1 MPLVG
6 RRLGVLV
13 LVAVASAVAAPAAAS
28 AGDLGPYERF
38 EFSYTSKKPGT
49 RTGFKYRVKLK
60 QQGDEQPPTVR
71 ELKLTFAKGTKIDT
85 GAVPA
90 CAATQDELNQQGNAA
105 CPKDSR
111 VAGGEADVYI
121 GSATPLTLTAA
132 VFNTDEGIVAILTDA
147 NGNVVRTLSGK
158 VTGGRVLVVPIPKV
172 ELSGGKE
179 AALVRFE
186 LDIAKAGTSKRPWAR
201 TPKTCT
207 KKGWPVVYAPL
218 FDPIGRIKLIDVTR
232 CRAR

>member
-1 MPLVG
+1 
-6 RRLGVLV
+6 
-13 LVAVASAVAAPAAAS
+13 VAAPAAGAG
-28 AGDLGPYERF
+28 GDLGPYERF

-60 QQGDEQPPTVR
+60 QQGDQQPPTVR
-71 ELKLTFAKGTKIDT
+71 ELRLTFGKGTKIDT

-90 CAATQDELNQQGNAA
+90 CAATQDELNQQGSAA
-105 CPKDSR
+105 CPPASR
-111 VAGGEADVYI
+111 VATGEADVYI
-121 GSATPLTLTAA
+121 GTATPLALTAT
-132 VFNTDEGIVAILTDA
+132 VFNTDEGIVAILVDA
-147 NGNVVRTLSGK
+147 NGNVIRTLSGK

-186 LDIAKAGTSKRPWAR
+186 LNISKAGTDRRPWAR

-207 KKGWPVVYAPL
+207 KKGWSVVYAPL
-218 FDPIGRIKLIDVTR
+218 FDPIGRVKLTDVTR